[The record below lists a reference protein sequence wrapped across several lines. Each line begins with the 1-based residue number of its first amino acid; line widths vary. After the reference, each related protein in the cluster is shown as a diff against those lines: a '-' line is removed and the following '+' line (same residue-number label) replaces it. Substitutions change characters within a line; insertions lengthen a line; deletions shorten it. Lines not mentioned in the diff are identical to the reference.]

1 MQPCIP
7 VAPDNERTRRHVFLF
22 FLRGCKDPITQPKSS
37 CDWLELKSIIYQSS
51 WDSQCHGNQCPATK
65 THPCVYAGQ
74 PQANMPPKKKTK
86 KTTKKNPERSITL
99 RVKWLPRLSVSK
111 HVAFIFFNNMHNVVA
126 GENDLEAKYRRSVL
140 DVAILQDHIGELI
153 YVINKTQCIKK
164 TTYRYLCFLYV
175 LYITFR

>member
-1 MQPCIP
+1 
-7 VAPDNERTRRHVFLF
+7 
-22 FLRGCKDPITQPKSS
+22 
-37 CDWLELKSIIYQSS
+37 
-51 WDSQCHGNQCPATK
+51 
-65 THPCVYAGQ
+65 VYAGQ

-153 YVINKTQCIKK
+153 YVINKT
-164 TTYRYLCFLYV
+164 
-175 LYITFR
+175 